1 MRLFRFRRKNLKR
14 FFYLTTSIN
23 LIIVFAVIYHE
34 KIFNT
39 IDFISIPFNSELCR
53 FIPFNITSKSM
64 NLKNLTLSEVE
75 GELSYL
81 SLRNGGKWSP
91 LEENT
96 KKSRV
101 AIIVPYRNRRKNLH
115 IFLLYMHKFLT
126 NQNIDYG
133 IYLVEP
139 LEYLTF
145 NRALLINIGYLEALK
160 EDEKIDCFIFHDV
173 DMLPENTKNIYECDP
188 LVPKQMAVA
197 INTYSYSTD
206 GYFKERYFGGI
217 NAFTR
222 KQFEN
227 INGFSNSYYGWGIED
242 DDARLRVLNKYS
254 HIARQDPKI
263 GRYFANCHEKQSKNP
278 NRFVLYMTASSRMET
293 DGLNSMKYRVIK
305 IEKNNLFTRLF
316 VTYKNDHS

>member
-1 MRLFRFRRKNLKR
+1 MKFFRLRRRKLHR
-14 FFYLTTSIN
+14 FIYLITGIN
-23 LIIVFAVIYHE
+23 LFIVLLVIYHE
-34 KIFNT
+34 KIFNQ
-39 IDFISIPFNSELCR
+39 IDVIQIPINDELCK
-53 FIPFNITSKSM
+53 FIPFNISSKSL
-64 NLKNLTLSEVE
+64 NLKNLTLSQVE

-101 AIIVPYRNRRKNLH
+101 AIIVPYRNRRKNFH

-133 IYLVEP
+133 IFIVEP

-160 EDEKIDCFIFHDV
+160 EDRKWDCFIFHDV
-173 DMLPENTKNIYECDP
+173 DMLPENSKNIYECDP

-206 GYFKERYFGGI
+206 GYFKEKYFGGI
-217 NAFTR
+217 NAFT
-222 KQFEN
+222 KDQFKK

-242 DDARLRVLNKYS
+242 DDARNRVLEHFS
-254 HIARQDPKI
+254 RIARLPPDV
-263 GRYFANCHEKQSKNP
+263 GRYFANCHEKQEKNP
-278 NRFVLYMTASSRMET
+278 YRFMLYMTAASRMST
-293 DGLNSMKYRVIK
+293 DGLNSIKYKLIK
-305 IEKNNLFTRLF
+305 TEKNKLFTRF
-316 VTYKNDHS
+316 YVKYKNVKH